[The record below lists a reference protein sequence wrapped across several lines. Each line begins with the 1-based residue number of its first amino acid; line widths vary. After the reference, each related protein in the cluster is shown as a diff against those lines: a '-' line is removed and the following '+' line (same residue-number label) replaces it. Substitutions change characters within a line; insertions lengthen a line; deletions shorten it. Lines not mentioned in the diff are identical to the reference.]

1 MREKKMFNRAIEFL
15 KESKNELSKV
25 VFPSKSET
33 ISSTIVVILS
43 VIFVSVFLGVVDL
56 GLSKLMSMLV
66 MGQ

>member
-1 MREKKMFNRAIEFL
+1 MFNRAIEFL
-15 KESKNELSKV
+15 KESKSELSRV
-25 VFPSKSET
+25 IFPSRDET

-66 MGQ
+66 LGQ

>member
-1 MREKKMFNRAIEFL
+1 MFNRAIEFL
-15 KESKNELSKV
+15 KESKSELSKV

-56 GLSKLMSMLV
+56 GLSKLMSLLV
-66 MGQ
+66 LGQ

>member
-1 MREKKMFNRAIEFL
+1 MFNRAIEFL

-25 VFPSKSET
+25 VFPSRKET
-33 ISSTIVVILS
+33 ISATIVVILS

-66 MGQ
+66 LG

>member
-1 MREKKMFNRAIEFL
+1 MREKKMFNQAIEFL
-15 KESKNELSKV
+15 KESKSELSKV